1 MGEKALKDLQQ
12 KEQEDLD
19 ITVQELDDKLQM
31 MKESM
36 EVNINLIQK
45 SSEEDNERK
54 LADIDD
60 KIQSIVTKGAE
71 NIQGLLTLRQE
82 IEVKLNENST
92 DIKNDVEPKILELK
106 GL

>member
-1 MGEKALKDLQQ
+1 MKNIEKDLETGLEEIRDNLTVNLNSVQNLFNGNSQDLLNRLEALEKALKDLQQ

-19 ITVQELDDKLQM
+19 ITVQELDDKIQM

-60 KIQSIVTKGAE
+60 K
-71 NIQGLLTLRQE
+71 
-82 IEVKLNENST
+82 
-92 DIKNDVEPKILELK
+92 
-106 GL
+106 